1 MTRRVLFYVQHLLG
15 IGHLVRASRIAT
27 ALADGMDVLLVIGGE
42 LPPGLEP
49 RNVDI
54 FQLPPVKAGEGG
66 FSALVHPDGRP
77 FDTADK
83 ASRRDLL
90 LDCFDRFLPDVVL
103 IEAFP
108 FGRRPMRFEL
118 IPLLE
123 RAANAAHRPLIA
135 CSVRDILQEVRP
147 ERQEETVALVN
158 KFFDIVL
165 VHGDPNVFA
174 LSDSFPAAS
183 ALRGQDLVHR
193 NGRARRQPSGALA

>member
-1 MTRRVLFYVQHLLG
+1 M
-15 IGHLVRASRIAT
+15 
-27 ALADGMDVLLVIGGE
+27 
-42 LPPGLEP
+42 
-49 RNVDI
+49 
-54 FQLPPVKAGEGG
+54 
-66 FSALVHPDGRP
+66 
-77 FDTADK
+77 
-83 ASRRDLL
+83 
-90 LDCFDRFLPDVVL
+90 VL

-147 ERQEETVALVN
+147 ERQEETVALV
-158 KFFDIVL
+158 KRFFDLVL

-183 ALRGQDLVHR
+183 AFEDRIWYTGMVGPD
-193 NGRARRQPSGALA
+193 RQPSASRCLRGRTSVSTWSSRSAAERSVRSCSVPPSRQGR